1 MDYAF
6 LPPEI
11 NSARIYTGPGPGAFL
26 AAAGSWDS
34 LAAELSTTA
43 ETYESVLS
51 GLTSLQWRGP
61 ASQAMAATA
70 APYVGWLY
78 TTAEQTQQTAIQARA
93 AAAAFEQAYATTVP
107 PPAIAA
113 NRTQL
118 TALIA
123 TNFFGQ
129 NTAAIAATEAQ
140 YAEMWAQD
148 ATALYGYASSSAAA
162 TTLTP
167 FVPPRQTTN
176 PAGQTAQSAAVAQ
189 ANSSAAAADPMSQLI
204 AALTQIAYSLFPGT
218 GQFEL
223 LPVGF
228 SSVDAALLAY
238 SSINGVEGVEQ
249 FVANI
254 PMAGQALQAMN
265 AVPAAAAAAAPAAA
279 APVESSLAPFL
290 ASAQQSVGAAPAS
303 GLGGLPNAVTAS
315 LARANSIGPMSVPAS
330 WSAPSSSHV
339 AALQPAGLTTLP
351 GTDEAAGSGYPGYPG
366 MPAGTV
372 ARASGVL
379 PRYGTRL
386 TVMPRP
392 PAAG

>member
-11 NSARIYTGPGPGAFL
+11 NSARIYTGPGSGALL

-61 ASQAMAATA
+61 ASAAMAATA
-70 APYVGWLY
+70 APYMGWLS

-107 PPAIAA
+107 PPVITA

-118 TALIA
+118 MALIA

-148 ATALYGYASSSAAA
+148 ATAMYGYASSSAAA

-167 FVPPRQTTN
+167 FAPPRQTTN
-176 PAGQTAQSAAVAQ
+176 PAGLSAQSAAVAQ
-189 ANSSAAAADPMSQLI
+189 ANSTAATADPMSELI
-204 AALTQIAYSLFPGT
+204 ATLTQIAYGLFPGT

-223 LPVGF
+223 FPNGF
-228 SSVDAALLAY
+228 SAVDAALFGY
-238 SSINGVEGVEQ
+238 SGTTGVESVEQ
-249 FVANI
+249 FVVNL

-265 AVPAAAAAAAPAAA
+265 AVPAAAVPAA
-279 APVESSLAPFL
+279 APVESNLAPFL
-290 ASAQQSVGAAPAS
+290 ASAQQSVGAPSAS

-330 WSAPSSSHV
+330 WSAPSTSHV